1 MKKIVAGAVALFF
14 ASAWA
19 YAEGPKPCEVLK
31 AEIAK
36 KLEANGATAYTLVI
50 VAKDKDAEGKV
61 VGSCENGTKKIMYLK
76 TASAPAAKAPAPAPK
91 KP

>member
-1 MKKIVAGAVALFF
+1 MKIVAAVILLAF
-14 ASAWA
+14 ASTLA

-36 KLEANGATAYTLVI
+36 KLNANGSKGYTLNI
-50 VAKDKDAEGKV
+50 VAKDQTADGKP
-61 VGSCENGTKKIMYLK
+61 VGSCEGGTKKIMYVK
-76 TASAPAAKAPAPAPK
+76 AAAPAKAAATAPK